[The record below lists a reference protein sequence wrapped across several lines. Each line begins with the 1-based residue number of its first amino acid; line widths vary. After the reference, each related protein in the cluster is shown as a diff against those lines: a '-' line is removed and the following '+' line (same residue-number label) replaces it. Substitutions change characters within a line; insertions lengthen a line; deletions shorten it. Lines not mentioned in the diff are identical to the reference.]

1 MTNKKISHV
10 LIKMSY
16 MDNLSIY
23 NNILLYF
30 KYVKN
35 PNIPTMCVH
44 LTPKG
49 IECHYNKDFV
59 NDLTYEELTFILL
72 HECFHIL
79 LRHCIR
85 NESMNK
91 QLANIA
97 MDAIVNTTLINTTQF
112 KNYIKPIANSIYID
126 EKYQG
131 SMLSEE
137 YYLWLLEQY
146 KDDNNLPQLSH
157 YSIKNTDGKIV
168 KGESIG
174 FDIHCEND
182 IDKNEDENK
191 INTILNNIIENF
203 VEKTKGKGIL
213 PSNIEKMISSSL
225 AKKQDY
231 LKLIKRTVNNTLL
244 HTKREKTYLRPNR
257 FGIEGLKGNFYKGFE
272 INCILDTSGSM
283 QNVFDKVLSYL
294 YNNKVVVNLI
304 QIDTKIQNINRI
316 TNTKHINKI
325 QVKGLGGTIL
335 QPAIDYIT
343 QHKQLNKFNTLILTD
358 GYTDTLDISKFNKNI
373 LVISVGKECNIKSES
388 NKITQIIVENDT

>member
-1 MTNKKISHV
+1 MTNKRISYII
-10 LIKMSY
+10 IKMSCI
-16 MDNLSIY
+16 NELSIY
-23 NNILLYF
+23 SDVLLYF
-30 KYVKN
+30 KYIKN
-35 PNIPTMCVH
+35 TNIPTMGVC
-44 LTPKG
+44 LTSNG
-49 IECHYNKDFV
+49 IDCHYNEDFV
-59 NDLTYEELTFILL
+59 NSLTDEELTFVLL

-85 NESMNK
+85 NENTNK

-97 MDAIVNTTLINTTQF
+97 TDAIINTTLINTTQF
-112 KNYIKPIANSIYID
+112 KDFITPIANLIYID

-146 KDDNNLPQLSH
+146 KDDNNLPQLSYH
-157 YSIKNTDGKIV
+157 SIKNTDGKTV

-174 FDIHCEND
+174 FDIHYKND
-182 IDKNEDENK
+182 INENEDK
-191 INTILNNIIENF
+191 TTTILNDIIENF

-213 PSNIEKMISSSL
+213 PSNIEKMISSPL

-231 LKLIKRTVNNTLL
+231 LKLIKRTISNTLL

-283 QNVFDKVLSYL
+283 QNTFDKVLSYL

-304 QIDTKIQNINRI
+304 QIDTEIQSINRI
-316 TNTKHINKI
+316 TNTKHIDKI

-343 QHKQLNKFNTLILTD
+343 QHKQLKKFNTLILTD
-358 GYTDTLDISKFNKNI
+358 GYTDTLDISKLNKNI
-373 LVISVGKECNIKSES
+373 LVISVGKECNIKSKS
-388 NKITQIIVENDT
+388 NKITQIIVKNDT